1 MVGLEGRAVGVAEGD
16 GELLVGEL
24 HVLGERDAGEVET
37 AGKTLVRFNWGG
49 ERRGNAPDEPDKTL
63 CGDVLLGL
71 ELVDDELL
79 EGLGFE
85 RGGEL
90 AVADFLGAG

>member
-1 MVGLEGRAVGVAEGD
+1 MRGEGE
-16 GELLVGEL
+16 E
-24 HVLGERDAGEVET
+24 
-37 AGKTLVRFNWGG
+37 
-49 ERRGNAPDEPDKTL
+49 GNAPDEPDQAF
-63 CGDVLLGL
+63 GSDVLLGL

-90 AVADFLGAG
+90 AVADFLVRGKYLNTFWG

>member
-1 MVGLEGRAVGVAEGD
+1 MERWG
-16 GELLVGEL
+16 
-24 HVLGERDAGEVET
+24 LGEE
-37 AGKTLVRFNWGG
+37 
-49 ERRGNAPDEPDKTL
+49 GNAPDEPDQAFG
-63 CGDVLLGL
+63 GDVLLGL

-90 AVADFLGAG
+90 AVADFLVRGKYLGCLLGTIKRECVP

>member
-1 MVGLEGRAVGVAEGD
+1 MWFGGLGGGRDE
-16 GELLVGEL
+16 
-24 HVLGERDAGEVET
+24 
-37 AGKTLVRFNWGG
+37 
-49 ERRGNAPDEPDKTL
+49 PDEPDEAFG
-63 CGDVLLGL
+63 GDVLLGL